1 MGLQKRESR
10 VTERFTEIGT
20 YYDRL
25 VEEFGHDPRA
35 CDYGR
40 PESQAAKFRVIS
52 EVMPL
57 AGKSLLDVGC
67 GFADFADYL
76 DQHVPGVTYA
86 GVDISEAMVAQ
97 ARKRHS
103 QCDIRRL
110 NILEESPGQY
120 DVVTANGIFYLLGDG
135 APDLMGRLIAT
146 MFEAAG
152 EAVAFNSLSAWAED
166 PEAGEFYADPLE
178 VTAFCRTLTPWVVMR
193 HDYHGRDFTCYLY
206 KNRRP

>member
-1 MGLQKRESR
+1 MSD
-10 VTERFTEIGT
+10 RFAEIGT

-25 VEEFGHDPRA
+25 VDEFGHDPRA

-57 AGKSLLDVGC
+57 QGKSLLDVGC
-67 GFADFADYL
+67 GFADFADFL
-76 DQHVPGVTYA
+76 DQYFPGVTYS

-97 ARKRHS
+97 ARERRP

-110 NILEESPGQY
+110 NILEKSPGQY
-120 DVVTANGIFYLLGDG
+120 DVVTANGIFYLLGDE

-166 PEAGEFYADPLE
+166 PEAGEYYADPLE

>member
-1 MGLQKRESR
+1 VSD
-10 VTERFTEIGT
+10 RFAEIGT

-25 VEEFGHDPRA
+25 VDEFGHDPRA

-57 AGKSLLDVGC
+57 QGKSLLDVGC
-67 GFADFADYL
+67 GFADFADFL
-76 DQHVPGVTYA
+76 DQYFPGVTYS

-97 ARKRHS
+97 ARERRP

-110 NILEESPGQY
+110 NILEKSPGQY
-120 DVVTANGIFYLLGDG
+120 DVVTANGIFYLLGDE

-166 PEAGEFYADPLE
+166 PEAGEYYADPLE